1 MNFFDVIKSVD
12 SFFFDYAVSTTFL
25 SYLRVIV
32 CSFVLI
38 DFTIL
43 RKDILSHMLP
53 EGLFPYRHFL
63 KINTEGIY
71 NGYNLFSIKNLYKS
85 AAFSHFMF
93 YSFYFFALTS
103 LLGIFTSFS
112 LLALFVIYVSIKN
125 RAVPIWS
132 TAGDQV
138 IALIILC
145 LAFTKCGEK
154 ISVDFLMNNSQ
165 AQDYSNGWPIRFFQI
180 YLSWIYFNAGI
191 AKSKDPL
198 WLSGKALRCVLLDI
212 GWGKRYPY
220 VVKLANNKL
229 LKYANYSIILVQFCA
244 PLFLWLKDTRLIY
257 VLILMC
263 FHLGIFLFLRIGYF
277 GPLMIVCLLTF
288 FDYLFK

>member
-1 MNFFDVIKSVD
+1 MNFFDMIKSVD

-25 SYLRVIV
+25 SYLRIIV
-32 CSFVLI
+32 CCFVLI
-38 DFTIL
+38 DFIIL
-43 RKDILSHMLP
+43 RKDILSHILP
-53 EGLFPYRHFL
+53 NGLFPYQHFL
-63 KINTEGIY
+63 RINSEKLY
-71 NGYNLFSIKNLYKS
+71 NGYTLFSIKKLYKS
-85 AAFSHFMF
+85 ETFSYFMF
-93 YSFYFFALTS
+93 YSFYFFALAS
-103 LLGIFTSFS
+103 ILGVFSNFS
-112 LLALFVIYVSIKN
+112 LLALFVIYTSIQS

-138 IALIILC
+138 ITLLILC

-154 ISVDFLMNNSQ
+154 ISVDFLINNLQ

-198 WLSGKALRCVLLDI
+198 WSSGEALRCALFNI
-212 GWGKRYPY
+212 CWGKRYAH
-220 VVKLANNKL
+220 VVKIFNNKL
-229 LKYANYSIILVQFCA
+229 TKYANYSIILIQFFA
-244 PLFLWLKDTRLIY
+244 PLFLWLNNTRFVY

-263 FHLGIFLFLRIGYF
+263 LHFGISLFLRLGYF
-277 GPLMIVCLLTF
+277 GPLMIVALLTF